1 MTTVNEHE
9 REALYETACCAAR
22 RSGEIVMQNFGFE
35 KKISYKGR
43 INPVT
48 NVDLQSER
56 IIIDT
61 IKERYP
67 DHDIITEE
75 SDHKQE
81 GSPYRW
87 IIDPLDGTV
96 NYIHGYRNFAVSI
109 GLSYRDE
116 VVLGVIFNPLSQD
129 LFTAEKD
136 RGACLNG
143 RPVHVSR
150 ITDLR
155 ESLIGMSF
163 PYERDL
169 EDFRRSL
176 DYQVF
181 LTQSAQAVRR
191 DGSTALALCNVA
203 CGRFEA
209 LCVAGNKPWDYAA
222 GVLMVA
228 EAGGRVTDLQGRP
241 FRLSRGHV
249 LATNGLIHEAVINC
263 LRQRTRG
270 N

>member
-1 MTTVNEHE
+1 MNTRLEIASNAA
-9 REALYETACCAAR
+9 REAGLFLRESFQRDTDVR
-22 RSGEIVMQNFGFE
+22 
-35 KKISYKGR
+35 YKDAER
-43 INPVT
+43 CNPASSA
-48 NVDLQSER
+48 DKGAED
-56 IIIDT
+56 IIIRLLTARFPEDG
-61 IKERYP
+61 ILSEERGRAGKP
-67 DHDIITEE
+67 
-75 SDHKQE
+75 SD
-81 GSPYRW
+81 YTW

-109 GLSYRDE
+109 AFSYCDE
-116 VVLGVIFNPLSQD
+116 VVLGVIFNPLSEE

-136 RGACLNG
+136 KGACLNG
-143 RPVHVSR
+143 RPTHVSR

-155 ESLIGMSF
+155 ESLIGISF
-163 PYERDL
+163 PYERDS

-181 LTQSAQAVRR
+181 LTRTAQAVRR

-209 LCVAGNKPWDYAA
+209 LCVAGNAPWDYAA

-228 EAGGRVTDLQGRP
+228 EAGGRVTDLQGGP

-249 LATNGLIHEAVINC
+249 LATNGLIHEAVIKC
-263 LRQRTRG
+263 LQQRTRTH
-270 N
+270 